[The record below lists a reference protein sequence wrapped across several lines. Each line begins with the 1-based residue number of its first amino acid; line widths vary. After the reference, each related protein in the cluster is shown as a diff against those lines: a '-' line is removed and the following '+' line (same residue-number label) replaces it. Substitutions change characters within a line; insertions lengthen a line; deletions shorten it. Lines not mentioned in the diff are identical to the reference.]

1 MGLAMAFVLA
11 RVVIVNSLWEQLTG
25 AGGQEEGEGGALDT
39 PLCQGE
45 RDISAF
51 VLLGSASKL

>member
-1 MGLAMAFVLA
+1 MAFVLA

>member
-1 MGLAMAFVLA
+1 MGFVLA
-11 RVVIVNSLWEQLTG
+11 RVVIVNSPWEQLTE

-45 RDISAF
+45 RDIHVF
-51 VLLGSASKL
+51 VFLGSASNL

>member
-1 MGLAMAFVLA
+1 VGLAMGFVLA
-11 RVVIVNSLWEQLTG
+11 RVVIVNSPWEQLTE

-45 RDISAF
+45 RDIHVF
-51 VLLGSASKL
+51 VFLGSASNL